1 MRHRRLIVLL
11 LFSLLSVTAWGQVD
25 ISRIRNISNL
35 SPSGNTINRAN
46 HVHNT
51 PDSTVADTTSEE
63 GPRGVE
69 YHVDI
74 PDSVLQAS
82 VFFFHR
88 RQHQVKILELKH
100 PTLSPTGIQFSDCL
114 DALNGNYYLTVTELG
129 HPHLSVIPSFE
140 GAPGLIYKSNIFPGY
155 YKTPDNIYFYQV
167 QNPYTVLSYN
177 SSLDQDYQVHVTHSQ
192 NINERWNFA
201 LDYHLFSPE
210 GVFSNSSATDHIF
223 DFNTNYYSRDARYQ
237 LSAGFIWQ
245 RMVLGE
251 NGGLSNEDT
260 YINKR
265 ISNMG
270 GIPVNQT
277 QRMSNNT
284 DHTVFVRQSYNTVRQ
299 FEWYRPIKESY
310 VDTIADYDTVKLQ
323 VYDTVAHDTV
333 ERDSVAVT
341 YRYELRDTIVGY
353 DTLQPHDPH
362 VYNTGVLGLELQ
374 WDKQKYRCVDSTLYN
389 RLTASLFWTNDAYMD
404 HRWRNPLKIY
414 GGVRPQIAWLAL
426 NDSVY
431 TRSTVRRMMLYPF
444 GRVEISPWPAT
455 ELNVYAEAAPN
466 LSEYNLDAR
475 LVFPFRDSVGNSKQN
490 ITLRAV
496 VKALQPE
503 LIYTAQC
510 LRTDSPVAD
519 DLKAIGIRKIEA
531 DYSHNS
537 LLQVHLAAQ
546 HISHNV
552 WFTQYTLDDNKTAL
566 FPQQS
571 DGSALLLQGRVNLNL
586 SVFGWLHYDM
596 QQHVQYSSDQEQI
609 RVPLFASKNSI
620 YADFKLF
627 NNVLHTQIGTDIRYH
642 TAYKADGYDPVMG
655 AFYRQ
660 DEVEVGNYL
669 WADFFI
675 NIQVKRASIYAKA
688 AHLNSFLEEHS
699 YCILPHY
706 PAKQFGFFFGM
717 TWKFFD

>member
-1 MRHRRLIVLL
+1 MKRRRLIVLL
-11 LFSLLSVTAWGQVD
+11 LFSLLSVTAWGQLP
-25 ISRIRNISNL
+25 ISNL
-35 SPSGNTINRAN
+35 RGISNQPLPSARTQNESHA
-46 HVHNT
+46 HT
-51 PDSTVADTTSEE
+51 PDSTAADSTAEE
-63 GPRGVE
+63 GPKGVE

-88 RQHQVKILELKH
+88 LQHQVKILELKH
-100 PTLSPTGIQFSDCL
+100 PTLSPTGVQFTDCL
-114 DALNGNYYLTVTELG
+114 DAFNGNYYLPVTELG
-129 HPHLSVIPSFE
+129 HPHLVLTPSFDNT
-140 GAPGLIYKSNIFPGY
+140 PGLVYKSNIFPAF
-155 YKTPDNIYFYQV
+155 YKTPDNIHFYQV
-167 QNPYTVLSYN
+167 QNPYTLLSYN
-177 SSLDQDYQVHVTHSQ
+177 SSLDQDYQVHVTHTQ

-210 GVFSNSSATDHIF
+210 GVFSNSSATDHLF
-223 DFNTNYYSRDARYQ
+223 DFNTNYYSPDARYQ
-237 LSAGFIWQ
+237 ISAGFIWQ

-270 GIPVNQT
+270 GIPVNHT

-284 DHTVFVRQSYNTVRQ
+284 DHTVFVRQSFNTVRQ

-310 VDTIADYDTVKLQ
+310 VDTIAEYDTVKLQ

-341 YRYELRDTIVGY
+341 YRYELRDTIIGY
-353 DTLQPHDPH
+353 DTLQPYDPH

-414 GGVRPQIAWLAL
+414 GGVRPQMAWLAMS
-426 NDSVY
+426 DSVY
-431 TRSTVRRMMLYPF
+431 TRATVRRVMLYPF

-531 DYSHNS
+531 DYSHNK

-552 WFTQYTLDDNKTAL
+552 WFNQYTLADDKTAL

-586 SVFGWLHYDM
+586 TVFGWLHYDM

-627 NNVLHTQIGTDIRYH
+627 NNVLHTQVGTDIRYH

-688 AHLNSFLEEHS
+688 AHINSFLEEHS